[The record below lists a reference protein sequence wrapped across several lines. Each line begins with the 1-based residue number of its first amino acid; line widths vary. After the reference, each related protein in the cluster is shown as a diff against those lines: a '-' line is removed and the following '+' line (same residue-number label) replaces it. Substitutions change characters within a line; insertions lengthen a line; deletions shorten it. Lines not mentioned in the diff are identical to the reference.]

1 MLRSLPLKLVSYCLI
16 LLAGIGLS
24 ARTSGQLPHR
34 VLQGSQPGEFLGME
48 EIAFAGDLDGDGC
61 DDLIT
66 GLNNWQQSNSKF
78 FRVYSGADGSIL
90 QQWDIGGPAGAAVWS
105 CSPAGDVNGDGVPDV
120 VFGSL
125 SDVESSVQVMS
136 GADGSL
142 IWKWLPLA
150 SGHIGKEVRGGGD
163 VDCDGVPDVIAR
175 ENNGAINESNVYVY
189 SGATGQVLY
198 QFLNSTKWPFWQQS
212 FGRSLDFVG
221 DVNGDGCDD
230 FIVGDRD
237 SKTQNVK
244 LGNAV
249 VFSGADGSEL
259 YNFSYTQAHSHF
271 GDTVAGLGD
280 TNGDGVPDFAIG
292 AAEFDGPDV
301 NTGLVHIYSGL
312 DGSLLHEFLGT
323 VAHGSFGK
331 WVAVAGDVN
340 QDGYN
345 DVVVFG
351 DEDANGDLLCR
362 VYSGFDG
369 SELARQS
376 SSVIGGY
383 GQAIAGAGDSN
394 GDGWPDFAVAAPS
407 ENGDSGSIYIYPGNP
422 VLQVGTLTAGQNGTF
437 DVAFFAPSSSTWLA
451 YSKTGLG
458 SFPIAQLGI
467 SLDLDSPILGAGP
480 NTSDALGEQ
489 SWILPI
495 PSAAVGISLWLQ
507 AVQISLKTNVVASVV
522 L

>member
-1 MLRSLPLKLVSYCLI
+1 
-16 LLAGIGLS
+16 
-24 ARTSGQLPHR
+24 
-34 VLQGSQPGEFLGME
+34 ME